1 MRLLEVADS
10 IEEVKMVCSECT
22 KKSTVN
28 ARYYLREDG
37 TKQIVYDAEQI
48 AIGGEDMYYA
58 LCFSCWDKM
67 RQPETTPSPQ
77 RPIKE
82 NSAPE
87 YPHLPR
93 HSEEKLERLHDTFP
107 DIMEKY
113 PRAYVDWTSEEESIM
128 RDLFESGLSVS
139 QISDKLERNS
149 GGVRSRLRKLEIEF
163 PE

>member
-1 MRLLEVADS
+1 MAKDETLKEIAQ
-10 IEEVKMVCSECT
+10 IKPM
-22 KKSTVN
+22 KKSDLIRIN
-28 ARYYLREDG
+28 G
-37 TKQIVYDAEQI
+37 
-48 AIGGEDMYYA
+48 IGQVKIEKYGDEIIGIIKNYQSNETPSGSDDDN
-58 LCFSCWDKM
+58 L

-93 HSEEKLERLHDTFP
+93 HPEEKLERLHDTFP

-113 PRAYVDWTSEEESIM
+113 PRAYVAWTSEEESIM